1 MTPLDVLVVGG
12 GQSGLGAGYFL
23 KRSGLSFEIVDDAA
37 RPGGSWS
44 NYWDSLRLFSPA
56 QWSSLP
62 GWPMPTGGN
71 IYPHRDEVIA
81 YLAAYEA
88 RYALP
93 VRRPVEVLSF
103 ARGDG
108 TLVAA
113 TSEGEIAARTVL
125 MCTGNFRAPHVPRVA
140 GQDLFAGRSL
150 HSADYRRPADFAG
163 KRVLVVGGGN
173 SGAQIFAELV
183 DTAKA
188 TWVTLDEPVLL
199 PDDVDGRVL
208 FERATLRYQAQQAG
222 LPPPDLPGGFGDV
235 VLVAPVRAVRDR
247 GLLTAVRLFDRFT
260 RDGVVWPDGREEAVD
275 AVIWCTGFR
284 PALSPL
290 ASLGVVGEDGRVAVD
305 GMRAVGEPR
314 LWLLGYGSW
323 TGEASATLV
332 GVTRYA
338 RLAVSQ
344 IKAFL
349 DAEGPSGPTP

>member
-1 MTPLDVLVVGG
+1 MSPAPLDVLVVGG

-23 KRSGLSFEIVDDAA
+23 KRSGLSFEILDAGT
-37 RPGGSWS
+37 RPGGSWPD
-44 NYWDSLRLFSPA
+44 YWDSLQLFSPA

-62 GWPMPTGGN
+62 GWPMPAGSGT
-71 IYPHRDEVIA
+71 YPHRNEVID

-93 VRRPVEVLSF
+93 VRRPVEVLSI
-103 ARGDG
+103 ARGEG
-108 TLVAA
+108 TLVAS
-113 TSEGEIAARTVL
+113 TSDGDLAARAVL
-125 MCTGNFRAPHVPRVA
+125 MCTGNFRAPHVPRIP
-140 GQDLFAGRSL
+140 GQERFAGRSL
-150 HSADYRRPADFAG
+150 HSADYRRPGEFAG
-163 KRVLVVGGGN
+163 RRVLVVGGGN

-183 DTAKA
+183 DVADA

-235 VLVAPVRAVRDR
+235 VMVPPVRAVRDR
-247 GLLTAVRLFDRFT
+247 GLLRAVRPFVRFT

-275 AVIWCTGFR
+275 DVIWCTGFR

-290 ASLGVVGEDGRVAVD
+290 ATLGVVDEDGRVAVS
-305 GMRAVGEPR
+305 GMHSTAEPR
-314 LWLLGYGSW
+314 LWLLGYGGW

-332 GVTRYA
+332 GVTRHA
-338 RLAVSQ
+338 RQAVAE
-344 IKAFL
+344 ITAFL
-349 DAEGPSGPTP
+349 AP

>member
-23 KRSGLSFEIVDDAA
+23 KRSGLTFQIVDDGTRA
-37 RPGGSWS
+37 GGSWI
-44 NYWDSLRLFSPA
+44 NYWNSLQLFSPA

-62 GWPMPTGGN
+62 GWPMPAGSGT
-71 IYPHRDEVIA
+71 YPHRDEVIA

-93 VRRPVEVLSF
+93 VRRPVHVH
-103 ARGDG
+103 AITRGDG
-108 TLVAA
+108 ALVAA
-113 TSEGEIAARTVL
+113 TSAGDIAARAVL
-125 MCTGNFRAPHVPRVA
+125 MCTGNFRAPHIPRLP
-140 GQDLFAGRSL
+140 GHELFAGRSL
-150 HSADYRRPADFAG
+150 HSAQYRRPGEFAG
-163 KRVLVVGGGN
+163 QRVLVVGGGN

-183 DTAKA
+183 DVADA
-188 TWVTLDEPVLL
+188 TWVTLEEPVLL

-235 VLVAPVRAVRDR
+235 VMVPPVRAVRDR
-247 GLLTAVRLFDRFT
+247 GLLTAVRPFDRFT

-290 ASLGVVGEDGRVAVD
+290 APLGVLDGEGRVTVD
-305 GMRAVGEPR
+305 GMHARGEPR

-332 GVTRYA
+332 GVTRHA
-338 RLAVSQ
+338 RQAISE
-344 IKAFL
+344 ITAFL
-349 DAEGPSGPTP
+349 ATDHPGFQSR